1 LVFKLSVEFTPKW
14 HTSMLKDLAGLIDEL
29 GFNTI
34 WVSDH
39 YHNRNVFIVL
49 TVIASA
55 THRAKIGPAVL
66 SPYLHHPA
74 YIAQSILTLADLAK
88 GRVVCG
94 IGAGDFLSLMQLGF
108 ERLNPVRVVRDAL
121 LSVRILLKGNAL
133 NVYSPAFKLINAKLN
148 FGDQNNIPIYVGA
161 QGDNMLKM
169 AARLADGIL
178 VNFSDEDML
187 RYAYNLIY
195 RTIADAGRNPS
206 NIDVVAH
213 TSVSI
218 SDDVSLA
225 KKAALPYAAYMLA
238 GSSDTILERLDVS
251 IEKASKI
258 RSAILR
264 MDLQEA
270 KSFVEDE
277 VDKFAIYGT
286 SEQVAEKLLA
296 IRSLG
301 YEHIVIGSPIGP
313 DLQKAVVLL
322 NTEVL
327 PRLKDE
333 ED

>member
-1 LVFKLSVEFTPKW
+1 
-14 HTSMLKDLAGLIDEL
+14 
-29 GFNTI
+29 
-34 WVSDH
+34 
-39 YHNRNVFIVL
+39 
-49 TVIASA
+49 
-55 THRAKIGPAVL
+55 
-66 SPYLHHPA
+66 
-74 YIAQSILTLADLAK
+74 
-88 GRVVCG
+88 
-94 IGAGDFLSLMQLGF
+94 
-108 ERLNPVRVVRDAL
+108 
-121 LSVRILLKGNAL
+121 
-133 NVYSPAFKLINAKLN
+133 
-148 FGDQNNIPIYVGA
+148 
-161 QGDNMLKM
+161 
-169 AARLADGIL
+169 
-178 VNFSDEDML
+178 
-187 RYAYNLIY
+187 
-195 RTIADAGRNPS
+195 
-206 NIDVVAH
+206 
-213 TSVSI
+213 
-218 SDDVSLA
+218 
-225 KKAALPYAAYMLA
+225 LA